1 MGNNLLV
8 GIVLEKCHC
17 FCAAVMGEVKC
28 CYFPVIKQFSLLLAL
43 RFFCLEVS
51 VMALFCS
58 LTFVIFIQNC
68 GIWLQKQK
76 EEGLI
81 CVGNLTVAKYVKLVY
96 IWSQNDRVF
105 WHWKTYGSSFE
116 RCKNSCNI
124 LLSMAVVFFVF
135 FVYKFQFRGLQPFR
149 VKHDDHRLLIFVV
162 CKRCSTENFLL
173 DVS

>member
-1 MGNNLLV
+1 
-8 GIVLEKCHC
+8 
-17 FCAAVMGEVKC
+17 MGEVKC

-124 LLSMAVVFFVF
+124 LLSMAVVFFGF
-135 FVYKFQFRGLQPFR
+135 FLCINSSSEAYSHLGWSMMITVCWYLLFVNVVLQKTSFWMYHREKHAAFQE
-149 VKHDDHRLLIFVV
+149 
-162 CKRCSTENFLL
+162 SMET
-173 DVS
+173 